1 MSIIPIYVA
10 VTPPKTALKLP
21 ISPPPPADSSSA
33 TPLPSKSRINTVC
46 LSEGDTITEEETY
59 PNTVI
64 DNLADAS
71 YATTTTTTEP
81 TTKLDVL
88 PAQKLATIMRSRNRL
103 DRSVLSKWP
112 ICLRCTHFLF
122 KQVVDTYLT
131 HDKRARAHTKIA
143 HIATTANCAHVR
155 TNCAIVCSD
164 NNCSY
169 YADICYYAYTTYSSR
184 TAHTFQFRLTATCFV
199 CVR

>member
-1 MSIIPIYVA
+1 MRSHVHY
-10 VTPPKTALKLP
+10 TNLCYSNTSPKTALKLS

-103 DRSVLSKWP
+103 DRSVLSK
-112 ICLRCTHFLF
+112 CTHLAHMFEVHTFFVQTSCGHLF
-122 KQVVDTYLT
+122 DTRQM
-131 HDKRARAHTKIA
+131 RARAHTDCTHSDDDRQLCARA
-143 HIATTANCAHVR
+143 HELR
-155 TNCAIVCSD
+155 D
-164 NNCSY
+164 
-169 YADICYYAYTTYSSR
+169 
-184 TAHTFQFRLTATCFV
+184 RLL
-199 CVR
+199 RQ